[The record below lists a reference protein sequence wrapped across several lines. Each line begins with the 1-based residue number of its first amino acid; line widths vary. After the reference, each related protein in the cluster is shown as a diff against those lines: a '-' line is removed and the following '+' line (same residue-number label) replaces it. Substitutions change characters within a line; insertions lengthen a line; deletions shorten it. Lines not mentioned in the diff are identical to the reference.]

1 MPSIFTSSLV
11 VSAALVSAAWVV
23 WARFRPRV
31 TFRRSSQ
38 QIGGT
43 HVFDGAVDV
52 TTCDD
57 ARSSFSGYVCYIRR
71 AREKSGPL
79 PTVQP

>member
-1 MPSIFTSSLV
+1 MSSILTSSLV
-11 VSAALVSAAWVV
+11 ISLALVSVIWGV

-38 QIGGT
+38 QIGHT

-52 TTCDD
+52 TTRDE
-57 ARSSFSGYVCYIRR
+57 AQTSFSGYVCYIRR
-71 AREKSGPL
+71 AREKTVQL
-79 PTVQP
+79 PTVSP